1 MTGQP
6 LRTPPTREAKTA
18 RRLLILLPSLAIIAL
33 TAMRLVANASHVRR
47 EAASYVA
54 GVLATRTRA
63 AVQLSDVR
71 FDWWLA
77 PCFRDVEI
85 YRFQGPLK
93 VRVAAESACVE
104 RWASAVGSGLRAV
117 RIKLTHVSIDFQGTP
132 KATANP
138 LVSVTPE
145 KVVPSIQDEQAT
157 LRELQIVFD
166 DLKVEWDHMPFPE
179 RFSSGAFGPIDGTV
193 AVQTRG
199 RLSAATVNIREP
211 TTGSKINGR
220 ITPTHDGFDL
230 SAGLEGDLVPIFR
243 GMLQATDLDIR
254 RLPTR
259 GRIGARYTSARKRLT
274 VDVDLEQS
282 NIDIANNIVARERLV
297 GFDARQRAR
306 VGIDFETGTM
316 EVKEALIEVNEIP
329 IVLSLSVVA
338 TDRSSP
344 TFELGIDLRTMPF
357 GRVLHAIPGLDELF
371 VTQHISKD
379 ILYALSFRVAG
390 QLRDPETW
398 APRLDHSFQGI
409 GPHGEGSG
417 LEYLKGP
424 FDYHPLTE
432 EGRAR
437 AARVVGPGSPRWL
450 GYRDIPYIQRR
461 AVLVLEDATFFS
473 HQGIE
478 MSEIQSAIKE
488 AMVSNR
494 RARGG
499 STLTQQ
505 LVKNLFLTRERT
517 AMRKIKEL
525 LLTQYIE
532 SVFTKEEIFTLYMN
546 IIEWGPN
553 VYGLDEAAHA
563 YFGRRPQDLAPAEM
577 VFLARAIPSPLRAY
591 ALLESGYVPSTTMAR
606 IHSTLARL
614 NRLGQLSDAEYE
626 AARSYRIH
634 LERPAQEGAS
644 ASPQTPGR

>member
-6 LRTPPTREAKTA
+6 LRAPPTREAKTA
-18 RRLLILLPSLAIIAL
+18 RRLLILLPTLAIVAL
-33 TAMRLVANASHVRR
+33 TAMRLGANASRVRR
-47 EAASYVA
+47 EAAFYVA
-54 GVLATRTRA
+54 GILATKTRA

-93 VRVAAESACVE
+93 VRIAAESACVE
-104 RWASAVGSGLRAV
+104 RWASAVGSGFRAV

-132 KATANP
+132 KAKSSP
-138 LVSVTPE
+138 LVSVKPE
-145 KVVPSIQDEQAT
+145 KIVPSTQDEQGT

-166 DLKVEWDHMPFPE
+166 DLKLEWDHMPFPD
-179 RFSSGAFGPIDGTV
+179 RFASGTFGPIDGTV
-193 AVQTRG
+193 AIQTRG
-199 RLSAATVNIREP
+199 RMSAATLNIREP

-220 ITPTHDGFDL
+220 VTPTQDGFDL
-230 SAGLEGDLVPIFR
+230 SAGLEGDLVPIF
-243 GMLQATDLDIR
+243 GGVLKATDLDIR

-259 GRIGARYTSARKRLT
+259 GRIGARYASDRKRLT

-282 NIDIANNIVARERLV
+282 NIDVANNIVARERLI

-306 VGIDFETGTM
+306 VGIDFETGTL

-329 IVLSLSVVA
+329 IVLSLSVA
-338 TDRSSP
+338 SDRLSP
-344 TFELGIDLRTMPF
+344 TFELGVDLRTMPF
-357 GRVLHAIPGLDELF
+357 GRVLRAIPGLDELA
-371 VTQHISKD
+371 VTQHISKE
-379 ILYALSFRVAG
+379 ILYAFSFRVAG
-390 QLRDPETW
+390 QLRDPDTW
-398 APRLDHSFQGI
+398 TPRLDYSFQGI
-409 GPHGEGSG
+409 GPHAEGSG

-450 GYRDIPYIQRR
+450 GYREIPYVQRR
-461 AVLVLEDATFFS
+461 AVLVLEDATFFN
-473 HQGIE
+473 HRGIE
-478 MSEIQSAIKE
+478 VSEIQSAIKE
-488 AMVSNR
+488 AMVSKR

-517 AMRKIKEL
+517 AMRKVKEL
-525 LLTQYIE
+525 LLTQYLE
-532 SVFTKEEIFTLYMN
+532 SVLTKEEIFTLYMN
-546 IIEWGPN
+546 IIEWGPD
-553 VYGLDEAAHA
+553 VYGLSEAARA
-563 YFGRRPQDLAPAEM
+563 YFGRRPQELAPAEM
-577 VFLARAIPSPLRAY
+577 VFLARAIPSPIRAY
-591 ALLESGYVPSTTMAR
+591 GLLESGYVPSTTMAR

-614 NRLGQLSDAEYE
+614 NRLGQLSDADYE
-626 AARSYRIH
+626 AARNYRIR
-634 LERPAQEGAS
+634 LAKPENENGP
-644 ASPQTPGR
+644 PP